1 MVRWIGKPAAN
12 VHIIDP
18 FMKLFSL
25 LLLVPAA
32 AFPAMFP
39 ETIGHWKL
47 SGTAAAQI
55 PDQKVWQEY
64 GLKDS
69 QKATYADAGKT
80 WTISGYRFDE
90 ATGAMAAFDAARPE
104 DARPVKLDDIG
115 VPNAVARAAG
125 EMVAAGNYLFVIE
138 GYKPEPVE
146 LNHIFGTVP
155 KYSRSPLPT
164 LPKYMPPGAE
174 ANSERYIVGP
184 ESLARYAPQVP
195 AGTAA
200 FHFNAEAEIAKYG
213 KPGTKTTLA
222 IFTYPTMEM
231 ARDRYPH
238 FQQIPGAVAKRTG
251 PMVAVALNPASP
263 DVAEKRLSR
272 VKYEAEVTIPEH
284 VPTLKDNPVNLFWN
298 IMILCGILAALCLV
312 SGLVVGGLRLLVRRS
327 GADGDG
333 EGMIS
338 LHLSGHN

>member
-1 MVRWIGKPAAN
+1 
-12 VHIIDP
+12 
-18 FMKLFSL
+18 MKLFSFL
-25 LLLVPAA
+25 LLLPAV

-69 QKATYADAGKT
+69 QTATYSDAGKS
-80 WTISGYRFDE
+80 WSLAGYRFDD
-90 ATGAMAAFDAARPE
+90 ATGAMAAFDAVRPE

-115 VPNAVARAAG
+115 VPNAVATPSQ
-125 EMVAAGNYLFVIE
+125 EVVAAGNYLFVID
-138 GYKPEPVE
+138 GYKPERVE
-146 LNHIFGTVP
+146 LNHVFGTVP

-164 LPKYMPPGAE
+164 LPTYMPTGAE

-184 ESLARYAPQVP
+184 ESLARYAPGIP
-195 AGTAA
+195 AATAA
-200 FHFNAEAEIAKYG
+200 FHFNAEAETAKYG
-213 KPGTKTTLA
+213 KPGAETRLV

-251 PMVAVALNPASP
+251 PMVAVALDPATP
-263 DVAEKRLSR
+263 DAAEKLLSR
-272 VKYEAEVTIPEH
+272 VKYAAEVTVPEH
-284 VPTLKDNPVNLFWN
+284 VPTLKDNPANLFWN
-298 IMILCGILAALCLV
+298 IMILCGILAAFCVV
-312 SGLVVGGLRLLVRRS
+312 SGLVVGGLRLMVRRS
-327 GADGDG
+327 GADG
-333 EGMIS
+333 EGDAMIS